1 MLSTYTSYRLIT
13 RDLDR
18 SLTLKA
24 SERQVELETNYY
36 LENIGKVETIEDFLA
51 DTRLFKYAMK
61 AFGLE
66 EMSHAKAYMKKVL
79 KEGIVDDDAFVKR
92 LSDDR
97 FTQFA
102 TVFDFAGKGPAAVEG
117 SKVRQGVVD
126 RYVRQSLE
134 VSAGEENEGVR
145 LALYFERTAGTI
157 KSAYSILADE
167 ALVEVVFTALGFPDE
182 MRAADIDKQAAAIEK
197 RLDIA
202 SLKDPKEVEKLLT
215 RFTALWDLADPTNT
229 APILGLF
236 DAAPTPSVGLDL
248 VMTLQNLKRGG
259 Y

>member
-18 SLTLKA
+18 SLSLKA
-24 SERQVELETNYY
+24 SERQVTLETDYY
-36 LENIGKVETIEDFLA
+36 LKNIEKVETIDEFLA

-66 EMSHAKAYMKKVL
+66 EMSHAKAYMRKVL
-79 KEGIVDDDAFVKR
+79 TEGTFDDKAFVKR

-97 FTQFA
+97 FLQFA
-102 TVFDFAGKGPAAVEG
+102 TVFDFAGKGTAAVVG
-117 SKVRQGVVD
+117 NDARQGVVD

-134 VSAGEENEGVR
+134 ISAGEDNEGVR
-145 LALYFERTAGTI
+145 LALYFQRSAASAKTAYG
-157 KSAYSILADE
+157 ILADE
-167 ALVEVVFTALGFPDE
+167 AISTVVFTALGFPKE
-182 MRAADIDKQAAAIEK
+182 MRGANIDRQAAAIEA

-202 SLKDPKEVEKLLT
+202 SLQDPKAVDKLLK
-215 RFTALWDLADPTNT
+215 RFTALWDAADATNVSPLLT
-229 APILGLF
+229 LF
-236 DAAPTPSVGLDL
+236 GTAPTPSVGLDL
-248 VMTLQNLKRGG
+248 VMSLQNLKRGG

>member
-18 SLTLKA
+18 SLSLKA
-24 SERQVELETNYY
+24 SERQVALETDYY
-36 LENIGKVETIEDFLA
+36 LKHIDNVETIDDFLA

-79 KEGIVDDDAFVKR
+79 TEGVIDKDAFVKR
-92 LSDDR
+92 LDDDR

-102 TVFDFAGKGPAAVEG
+102 TVFDFAGKGTAAVVG
-117 SKVRQGVVD
+117 KAVHQGVVD

-134 VSAGEENEGVR
+134 VSAGEDNEGVR
-145 LALYFERTAGTI
+145 LALYFQRSAASAKTAYG
-157 KSAYSILADE
+157 ILADK
-167 ALVEVVFTALGFPDE
+167 ALLEVVFTALGFPDE
-182 MRAADIDKQAAAIEK
+182 MRAANIDRQAAAIEA
-197 RLDIA
+197 RLDVA
-202 SLKDPKEVEKLLT
+202 SLQDPKEVDKFLK
-215 RFTALWDLADPTNT
+215 RFTALWDAADTSNVSPVLT
-229 APILGLF
+229 LF
-236 DAAPTPSVGLDL
+236 DTAQTPSVGLDL

>member
-1 MLSTYTSYRLIT
+1 MLSTYTSYTLIT

-18 SLTLKA
+18 SMTLKA
-24 SERQVELETNYY
+24 SERQVALETNYY

-51 DTRLFKYAMK
+51 DTRLFKFAMK

-79 KEGIVDDDAFVKR
+79 TEGIVDEKSFVNR

-102 TVFDFAGKGPAAVEG
+102 TVFDFHGKGPAAVEG

-126 RYVRQSLE
+126 RYVRQSIE
-134 VSAGEENEGVR
+134 ISAGEENEGVR
-145 LALYFERTAGTI
+145 LALYFERTAGTV
-157 KSAYSILADE
+157 KSAYGILADD
-167 ALVEVVFTALGFPDE
+167 ALAEVVFTALGFPKE
-182 MRAADIDKQAAAIEK
+182 MRGADIDKQAAAIAK
-197 RLDIA
+197 RLDIE
-202 SLKDPKEVEKLLT
+202 SLQDPKAVEKLLQ
-215 RFTALWDLADPTNT
+215 RFTALWDVTNST
-229 APILGLF
+229 TSEPVLTLF
-236 DAAPTPSVGLDL
+236 GAASTTSVGLDL

>member
-1 MLSTYTSYRLIT
+1 MLSTYTSYNLIA

-24 SERQVELETNYY
+24 SERQVARESDYY
-36 LENIGKVETIEDFLA
+36 LENIGKVETIDEFLA

-66 EMSHAKAYMKKVL
+66 EMSHAKAYMRKVL
-79 KEGIVDDDAFVKR
+79 TEGIVDDDAFVKR
-92 LSDDR
+92 LADER

-102 TVFDFAGKGPAAVEG
+102 TVFNFAGKGAATVEG
-117 SKVRQGVVD
+117 STVRQGVVD

-145 LALYFERTAGTI
+145 LALYFQRSAASV
-157 KSAYSILADE
+157 KSAYGILADE
-167 ALVEVVFTALGFPDE
+167 ALLEVVFTALGFPDE
-182 MRAADIDKQAAAIEK
+182 MKAANIDKQAAAIEA

-202 SLKDPKEVEKLLT
+202 SLQDPKEVDKLLK
-215 RFTALWDLADPTNT
+215 RFTALWDAADPSSLSPLLT
-229 APILGLF
+229 LF
-236 DAAPTPSVGLDL
+236 ETSSAPSVGLDL
-248 VMTLQNLKRGG
+248 VMSLQNLKRGG

>member
-1 MLSTYTSYRLIT
+1 MLSTYTSYKLIT

-24 SERQVELETNYY
+24 SERQVALESDYY
-36 LENIGKVETIEDFLA
+36 LENIGKVETIDDFLD
-51 DTRLFKYAMK
+51 DTRLFKFAMK

-66 EMSHAKAYMKKVL
+66 EMSYAKAYMRKVL
-79 KEGIVDDDAFVKR
+79 TEGISADDAFVKR

-102 TVFDFAGKGPAAVEG
+102 TMFNFEGKGSSAVEG
-117 SKVRQGVVD
+117 SAVRQGVVD

-145 LALYFERTAGTI
+145 LALYFQRSAASVT
-157 KSAYSILADE
+157 SAYGILADE
-167 ALVEVVFTALGFPDE
+167 AIQEVVFTALGFPDE
-182 MRAADIDKQAAAIEK
+182 MKAANIDRQAAAIEA

-202 SLKDPKEVEKLLT
+202 SLQDPKEVEKLLT
-215 RFTALWDLADPTNT
+215 RFTALWDAASSTNT
-229 APILGLF
+229 SPLLMLF
-236 DAAPTPSVGLDL
+236 ETSSAPSVGLDL
-248 VMTLQNLKRGG
+248 VMSLQNLKRGG